1 VRLIFETKTA
11 APKALGKTDLRQSP
25 QSSREPSRLQPK
37 LREALFEDYEPIA
50 ALHARNGLAIRSRR
64 DWIGLWKGNPVYERM
79 KGHFPIGW
87 VLETGAGGIVGLI
100 ANVPFAFHFQGRELL
115 AAAACAWVVDPQY
128 RRLSMRLLE
137 RLMSQERADLILS
150 TTVSPSSEP
159 VLKLFEWS
167 RAPSGAWDRS
177 SFWIT
182 NYRGFARSALRLKS
196 APMSAFLSYP
206 VSAALYCRDL
216 FRKTEPGIGPD
227 AAIESCA
234 GFDDRFD
241 TFWEELKREK
251 ADFLL
256 PCRTR
261 EVLAWHFGAS
271 LSEGR
276 VSILT
281 FSSSGRMSA
290 YAIFDRQDTPA
301 CGLKRVRL
309 VDFQALKG
317 SENALPSAMGWML
330 RRCRAEGIHI
340 LENVGCWL
348 ERPGL
353 PRLAAPYSRT
363 LSSFIYYYKAINK
376 DLSPVLRNPAVWAPT
391 TFDGDA
397 SL

>member
-1 VRLIFETKTA
+1 VKLIFETKTA
-11 APKALGKTDLRQSP
+11 APKALGNTDLRPAP
-25 QSSREPSRLQPK
+25 QITREPARVQPR
-37 LREALFEDYEPIA
+37 LREALFEDYDMIA
-50 ALHARNGLAIRSRR
+50 ALHERNGLAIRSRR
-64 DWIGLWKGNPVYERM
+64 DWIGLWMGNPVYERM
-79 KGHFPIGW
+79 EGRFPIGW
-87 VLETGAGGIVGLI
+87 LLETGAGEIVGLI
-100 ANVPFAFHFQGRELL
+100 AKVPFAFHFQGRELL

-128 RRLSMRLLE
+128 RRHSMRLLE
-137 RLMSQERADLILS
+137 RLMSQESADLILS

-167 RAPSGAWDRS
+167 KVPSGAWDRS

-196 APMSAFLSYP
+196 APMAAFLSYP
-206 VSAALYCRDL
+206 VSAALCCRDL
-216 FRKTEPGIGPD
+216 FRKVDPTFD
-227 AAIESCA
+227 SAAGMESCA

-241 TFWEELKREK
+241 SFWEELKQEK
-251 ADFLL
+251 SDFLL

-261 EVLAWHFGAS
+261 EALDWHFGAA

-281 FSSSGRMSA
+281 FSRNGRMTA
-290 YAIFDRQDTPA
+290 YGIFDRQDNPA

-309 VDFQALKG
+309 VDFQALRG
-317 SENALPSAMGWML
+317 SENALLSAMGWML

-353 PRLAAPYSRT
+353 PRLAAPYSRS
-363 LSSFIYYYKAINK
+363 LSSFIYYYKAIDK
-376 DLSPVLRNPAVWAPT
+376 DLSPVLKNPAVWAPT
-391 TFDGDA
+391 PFDGDA